1 MTDVLYGENCIM
13 ERSVWIDYA
22 PIKFE
27 NCEFMAVK
35 DTDAYLKREFG
46 DYMQLPPKEQQV
58 PKHAFE
64 AIYWK

>member
-1 MTDVLYGENCIM
+1 MK
-13 ERSVWIDYA
+13 RSVWEEYA

-27 NCEFMAVK
+27 SHEFMAVK
-35 DTDAYLKREFG
+35 DTDAYLHREFG

-58 PKHAFE
+58 PKHDFE